1 MEDLL
6 INVFDMNFNRLG
18 VIDTYIQAKFE
29 HNYHKHSELIL
40 TVEATDENVSFLLSE
55 ELRILTKSTDINR
68 GFIIETAEY
77 VDEKAEEIEVIAKSL
92 SIMVSWRII
101 LGQQRYTGN
110 VENVIKS
117 FVSKNAISPSDNR
130 RAIPNLVSGV
140 NEGINIT
147 TDEIYANTQ
156 LDESVWEICEK
167 YDISYEILMNH
178 EAKKYVFST
187 YQGLNRSAEQ
197 TQNPHIIFSKDFENI
212 LKQSY
217 VRDVSNLKTT
227 AVVFNED
234 NVQREMMDPETGEP
248 TSYTHTVTTNITVNG
263 TLSGF
268 NRKEIFVESN
278 AQRNYDVDGTTF
290 TISESEFRRLLEE
303 DGKNVLAERIVISS
317 FESEVDAFT
326 NSVYGEDYF
335 LGDKVSIKNDK
346 LRLVLHTRIA
356 QAVETYD
363 SKGYSLKLAFGTN
376 IPTFIDKVKREVKR
390 K

>member
-18 VIDTYIQAKFE
+18 VIDTYIQAQFE
-29 HNYHKHSELIL
+29 HNYHKHSQLIL
-40 TVEATDENVSFLLSE
+40 TVDATDENVSFLLSE

-68 GFIIETAEY
+68 GFIVETAEY

-92 SIMVSWRII
+92 SIMASWRII

-140 NEGINIT
+140 NDGINIT

-167 YDISYEILMNH
+167 YDISFEILMNH

-187 YQGLNRSAEQ
+187 YQGANRSAEQ

-212 LKQSY
+212 LKQNY
-217 VRDVSNLKTT
+217 VRDVSNLRTT
-227 AVVFNED
+227 AAVFNED
-234 NVQREMMDPETGEP
+234 DVKRFMRDPETGERI
-248 TSYTHTVTTNITVNG
+248 TYTETVTTNVTVNG
-263 TLSGF
+263 SATGF
-268 NRKEIFVESN
+268 NRREIFVESN
-278 AQRNYDVDGTTF
+278 ARRNYDIDGF
-290 TISESEFRRLLEE
+290 TYTIPEAEF
-303 DGKNVLAERIVISS
+303 I
-317 FESEVDAFT
+317 T
-326 NSVYGEDYF
+326 
-335 LGDKVSIKNDK
+335 
-346 LRLVLHTRIA
+346 
-356 QAVETYD
+356 
-363 SKGYSLKLAFGTN
+363 
-376 IPTFIDKVKREVKR
+376 
-390 K
+390 